1 MTSRHARAAILAA
14 CRKLWSIATLYERE
28 LAETETRAPAA
39 WAVEAAAGGSTP

>member
-28 LAETETRAPAA
+28 LAETETRAPA